1 MTTSKLKLIINKRMR
16 FEIGLKNALKDF
28 HWITLV
34 ILLEVPQM
42 VSEQKVQMWTFALL
56 WITKRF
62 AEGLAVI

>member
-1 MTTSKLKLIINKRMR
+1 MR